1 MNLALAKK
9 IIFSLLFIALLVG
22 VSVWFVL
29 NLKRPPAP
37 TTKAVFSKLPDGYT
51 PPQVLTRIDSKVST
65 GEASPKTVLP
75 NRLTPEQSF
84 NTKDDAGSFFLFG
97 VYKTKSGKILIA
109 GIVQKIEVG
118 KSLKLWLVDGFSD
131 LIEPVVEIA
140 IAEDGSIPVVAKN
153 SGKDLDLS
161 KPVNIVNRNL
171 DSFKNNLVG
180 SRVVVEVD
188 SDYKGKV
195 LYYE

>member
-1 MNLALAKK
+1 MSFRLTRK
-9 IIFSLLFIALLVG
+9 IFFSLLFVALLVG
-22 VSVWFVL
+22 ASVWFVL

-51 PPQVLTRIDSKVST
+51 PPQVLTRIDGKVST
-65 GEASPKTVLP
+65 GEANPASGIP
-75 NRLTPEQSF
+75 NQLTGEQSF

-97 VYKTKSGKILIA
+97 VYKTKSEKILVA
-109 GIVQKIEVG
+109 GIVSKIEVG

-131 LIEPVVEIA
+131 LIEPVVEFS
-140 IAEDGSIPVVAKN
+140 IAEDGSIPVAAKN

-161 KPVNIVNRNL
+161 KDVKVVNRNL
-171 DSFKNNLVG
+171 ESFKNNLVG
-180 SRVVVEVD
+180 SRVVVEVGL
-188 SDYKGKV
+188 DYKGKV